1 MPLVR
6 RDPPRQSNGSTC
18 FEPDCPKGAD
28 DLGLALGTEKDLRVR
43 EALLAALLAIADPSA
58 AAALAQHLR
67 SEDASLRNACIET
80 LQAMP
85 PVAASVLPGLL
96 ADPDPDVR
104 LLATEIVR
112 TQPTEA
118 ANDLLAGLLY
128 AETHPNVCGAA
139 VEVLAE
145 VGTADAAPALLAAR
159 TRFASEAFLPLAIDT
174 VLTRLGPGR

>member
-6 RDPPRQSNGSTC
+6 RDPPRPRIGSTPS
-18 FEPDCPKGAD
+18 EPARPEAAD
-28 DLGLALGTEKDLRVR
+28 DLGLALEKEKDLRRR
-43 EALLAALLAIADPSA
+43 EALLAALLAISDPSA
-58 AAALAQHLR
+58 AEALALHLR
-67 SEDASLRNACIET
+67 SEDAWLRNACIET

-85 PVAASVLPGLL
+85 AAAASVLPGLL
-96 ADPDPDVR
+96 SDPDPDVR

-118 ANDLLAGLLY
+118 ASDLLAGLLD

-145 VGTADAAPALLAAR
+145 VGTADAMPALLAAR
-159 TRFASEAFLPLAIDT
+159 ARFASEAFLPLAIDT
-174 VLTRLGPGR
+174 VLARLGSGR

>member
-6 RDPPRQSNGSTC
+6 RAPPRPTEGATPPG
-18 FEPDCPKGAD
+18 PDRPETSH

-43 EALLAALLAIADPSA
+43 EALLARLLAIADASA

-67 SEDASLRNACIET
+67 SDDAGLRNACIET
-80 LQAMP
+80 LQGM
-85 PVAASVLPGLL
+85 PVAASSVLPDLL
-96 ADPDPDVR
+96 SDPDPDVR

-118 ANDLLAGLLY
+118 ANALLAGLLD

-145 VGTADAAPALLAAR
+145 VGTADAVPALRVAR
-159 TRFASEAFLPLAIDT
+159 TRFATEAFLPLAIDS
-174 VLTRLGPGR
+174 VLARLGTGP